1 MCIYASIVSD
11 FDPYRPPEFNPFR
24 TPGIEPVEE
33 CLFSQG
39 GRFAARGRF
48 LEGLRVRSVRHPMI
62 GRVVFWLALV
72 VAVSLMAAGL
82 IHGLEWN

>member
-1 MCIYASIVSD
+1 
-11 FDPYRPPEFNPFR
+11 
-24 TPGIEPVEE
+24 
-33 CLFSQG
+33 
-39 GRFAARGRF
+39 
-48 LEGLRVRSVRHPMI
+48 MI